1 MENNII
7 LAEVEGE
14 GMMIDVEKG
23 KSYFLNETALL
34 ILKMANEGKSVDEIK
49 VALLSEYD
57 IDEKQAENDIR
68 EFMSKLER
76 KVLSWKRKNTS
87 GRKYGKNPRFL
98 PFWHG

>member
-57 IDEKQAENDIR
+57 IEGKQAENDIR

-76 KVLSWKRKNTS
+76 KVLSWKRKNT
-87 GRKYGKNPRFL
+87 
-98 PFWHG
+98 

>member
-1 MENNII
+1 
-7 LAEVEGE
+7 
-14 GMMIDVEKG
+14 MMIDVEKG

-76 KVLSWKRKNTS
+76 KVLSWKRKNT
-87 GRKYGKNPRFL
+87 
-98 PFWHG
+98 